1 MEKIWV
7 NQSYFLQRI
16 RVMLIFKNLNLPV
29 VLFYK
34 MKPLHLLLALSVCL
48 SCVQAQTSIQLSS
61 SEIKARIEKLGM
73 TGSVLYIAAHPDDEN
88 TRLLSYLATEKNV
101 RTAYLSLT
109 RGDGGQNLIG
119 TEQAEELGLIR
130 TQELLAARKIDGAEQ
145 FFTRANDF
153 GFSKTSNETFQ
164 IWNKD
169 SILSDVVWVIR
180 KFRPDVIITRFP
192 PDSRAGHGHHT
203 ASAILAIEAFAAAAD
218 PRAFPQQLA
227 HDVKPW
233 KVTRLLWNTF
243 NFGGNNTI
251 KEGQLKI
258 DVGQYNVLLGKSYGE
273 IASESRSQHK
283 SQGFGVAKQRG
294 ESFEYFE
301 LLAGEPAENDL
312 LDNISGGWHTA
323 SRNGAD
329 VSNLIERINRE
340 YVIDAP
346 HKSVP
351 PLVKLHEMISSVA
364 DQGLKERKLK
374 EVADII
380 LAASG
385 TWFEAYASEP
395 VYSLT
400 DSIPLK
406 VQAISRYSD
415 KISISPI
422 FSADASSQP
431 IELPANQL
439 KTIEG
444 RVKART
450 ISQPYWLAH
459 SHPIGEYVIDDQAN
473 IGQPENPS
481 PLSVKFNV
489 RVAGKSISYERPVVY
504 KFTDPVR
511 GEVYRKL
518 EVAPPVIADMQSSR
532 LLYTESQ
539 PQSIEVKLKAFAQKA
554 RGTLKLNLPEGW
566 SAKPSNH
573 PFEMKEKGEEKIFR
587 FDILPGQSSSSG
599 RAVAEVNTEAGSW
612 TKAMRSI
619 QYDHIPA
626 TTWFPDAAVQLIK
639 LDIKKAGNRIGY
651 LPGAGDLIP
660 ESLKQLGYDVTL
672 LNEATIA
679 GQDLSKFD
687 AIITGIRLYNI
698 SSRMKYVNDI
708 LLKYVESGG
717 VLLVQYNVS
726 QPLVTSH
733 IGPYPF
739 SITRD
744 RVTEERATVTI
755 LDPEHP
761 VFNYPNKIT
770 ARDFDG
776 WVQERGLY
784 FADGIDPKYKKLLS
798 MKDSAENENQG
809 SLFIADYG
817 KGRFVYTG
825 LSFFRQLPAG
835 VPGAYRLFVNLIS
848 N

>member
-1 MEKIWV
+1 
-7 NQSYFLQRI
+7 
-16 RVMLIFKNLNLPV
+16 
-29 VLFYK
+29 
-34 MKPLHLLLALSVCL
+34 MKLLHLLFALSVCL

-61 SEIKARIEKLGM
+61 SEIKARIEKLGV

-218 PRAFPQQLA
+218 PRAFPKQLA

-233 KVTRLLWNTF
+233 KVRRLLWNTF

-258 DVGQYNVLLGKSYGE
+258 DVGQYNVLLGQSYGE

-301 LLAGEPAENDL
+301 LLAGEPASNDL
-312 LDNISGGWHTA
+312 LDNVSGGWKTVG
-323 SRNGAD
+323 RNGAD
-329 VSNLIERINRE
+329 ISKLIDKINRE
-340 YVIDAP
+340 YIIDAP

-351 PLVKLHEMISSVA
+351 PLVKLHEMISSVT
-364 DQGLKERKLK
+364 DQRLKERKLK

-385 TWFEAYASEP
+385 TWFEVYASEP

-406 VQAISRYSD
+406 IQAISRYSD

-422 FSADASSQP
+422 FSANASSQP

-439 KTIEG
+439 KMIEG
-444 RVKART
+444 KVKART

-459 SHPIGEYVIDDQAN
+459 PHPIGEYVINDQSN
-473 IGQPENPS
+473 IGQPENPT

-489 RVAGKSISYERPVVY
+489 RIAGKSISYERPVVY

-518 EVAPPVIADMQSSR
+518 EVAPPVIADMQSPR
-532 LLYTESQ
+532 LLYTESK
-539 PQSIEVKLKAFAQKA
+539 PQSIEVKLKSFAQNA
-554 RGTLKLNLPEGW
+554 RGTLNLNLPEGW
-566 SAKPSNH
+566 SAKPSNY
-573 PFEMKEKGEEKIFR
+573 PFEMKEKAEEKIFR

-599 RAVAEVNTEAGSW
+599 RAVAEVHTEAGRW

-626 TTWFPDAAVQLIK
+626 TTWFPDAAVQLVK
-639 LDIKKAGNRIGY
+639 LDIKKAGNRIAY

-679 GQDLSKFD
+679 GQDLSNFD

-708 LLKYVESGG
+708 LLKYVQSGG
-717 VLLVQYNVS
+717 VMLVQYNVS
-726 QPLVTSH
+726 QPLVTSS

-744 RVTEERATVTI
+744 RVTEEKATVTI

-798 MKDSAENENQG
+798 MKDSAEDENQG